1 MASEATV
8 KAWEDKA
15 ARQKRLN
22 KAEAEYIVNDTA
34 AARAQAREQA
44 ENNRQR
50 DIASGAHER
59 FMQMRRE
66 FIQRNSFAV
75 SPFERKAVL
84 GEHQARQD
92 QAALRQHEIDMANKK
107 NEGAIKVAEHNANG
121 MINQGKSAAEINA
134 DVKRDEIEAG
144 LTKNAR
150 ELYSHEKI
158 AKINADA
165 QMGALDKQHKH
176 QTELTRLQGEN
187 AVRQQAEANKATV
200 SREEIRA
207 QMAREKNESMLR
219 NAVIKANA
227 GKDQTM
233 IEQHFKTIQKALDN
247 GNTNGLTPD
256 VVFNLLREEAKGD
269 EGLLKS
275 ISAAAAEFNL
285 NQGGGPKEGERRH
298 IQGGYAVY
306 RGGKWV
312 KE

>member
-1 MASEATV
+1 MASEASV

-34 AARAQAREQA
+34 AARAQAKEQA

-50 DIASGAHER
+50 DIASSAHER
-59 FMQMRRE
+59 FMQRRRE
-66 FIQRNSFAV
+66 FIERNPFAV

-107 NEGAIKVAEHNANG
+107 NEGAIKVAEQNAKGMEMQGSTAAMFNASAREKEAEIGLKKHELEMQTQKDLATINAN
-121 MINQGKSAAEINA
+121 
-134 DVKRDEIEAG
+134 
-144 LTKNAR
+144 
-150 ELYSHEKI
+150 
-158 AKINADA
+158 A
-165 QMGALDKQHKH
+165 QAGALDKQHKH
-176 QTELTRLQGEN
+176 QMELTKLQGEN
-187 AVRQQAEANKATV
+187 TVQQWAEANKAIV
-200 SREEIRA
+200 SREEIKER
-207 QMAREKNESMLR
+207 MAREKNESMLR
-219 NAVIKANA
+219 SAVIKANA
-227 GKDQTM
+227 GKDKAV
-233 IEQHFKTIQKALDN
+233 IEQHFKTIQTALDSGSRN
-247 GNTNGLTPD
+247 GTPPE

-275 ISAAAAEFNL
+275 ISAVAAEYNL
-285 NQGGGPKEGERRH
+285 NQGGGPKEGGRRQ

-306 RGGKWV
+306 RGGTWV

>member
-66 FIQRNSFAV
+66 FIERNPFAV

-107 NEGAIKVAEHNANG
+107 NEGAIKVAEQNANG

-134 DVKRDEIEAG
+134 GVKGKEIEAG
-144 LTKNAR
+144 LKKH
-150 ELYSHEKI
+150 ELEMQTQKDL
-158 AKINADA
+158 ATINSNA

-200 SREEIRA
+200 SREEIKER
-207 QMAREKNESMLR
+207 MAREKNETALR
-219 NAVIKANA
+219 GAIIKAQS
-227 GKDQTM
+227 GQDKM
-233 IEQHFKTIQKALDN
+233 LMEQHFKTIQSALDAGAKN
-247 GNTNGLTPD
+247 GIPPEVVLNTMK
-256 VVFNLLREEAKGD
+256 EEYKTD

-285 NQGGGPKEGERRH
+285 NQGGGPKEGERRQ
-298 IQGGYAVY
+298 IRGGYAVY

-312 KE
+312 QE